1 MSVRHLAGATAVA
14 VLLFSA
20 IAHAA
25 TPGTM
30 TPASAASP
38 PVSAPPAATSL
49 DDLSNSDSGFY
60 DGAREQGEE
69 GGIRQR
75 TLAEGARGVGIRG
88 GYADEARR
96 INDALERQF
105 AGRLDRRFAFG
116 TLMLRGG
123 TVAPPVVTIMTS
135 VEETSGDTFL
145 YTSVGAYEIVKDA
158 RVAIKTPTWREYL
171 TLPVT
176 EPTPPEGLSPKTS
189 DEKDL
194 WRASVKEGWQRG
206 IQEARE
212 EFIASL
218 DRLIRDYD
226 GMVRYRDLQSQ
237 GILSAPTVTNR
248 RTGYRATA
256 DGRRAFVDETA
267 IRITVMPKFKGS
279 VPRGAGRP

>member
-1 MSVRHLAGATAVA
+1 MH
-14 VLLFSA
+14 
-20 IAHAA
+20 A
-25 TPGTM
+25 TPGTHDAGLGGEVR
-30 TPASAASP
+30 PI
-38 PVSAPPAATSL
+38 SAPPAATSL

-60 DGAREQGEE
+60 DGAREQGDE

-75 TLAEGARGVGIRG
+75 TLAEAARGVGIRG

-105 AGRLDRRFAFG
+105 AGRLGSSLRVRHVDV
-116 TLMLRGG
+116 LRGG
-123 TVAPPVVTIMTS
+123 TVRAARRYHHDVGR
-135 VEETSGDTFL
+135 GDIRRHIPL
-145 YTSVGAYEIVKDA
+145 HLRRGLRDRQGRQGRHQDADLA
-158 RVAIKTPTWREYL
+158 RVSHPARDRADAPQRS
-171 TLPVT
+171 
-176 EPTPPEGLSPKTS
+176 LSPKNQRREAICGALPS
-189 DEKDL
+189 RK
-194 WRASVKEGWQRG
+194 GGQRG

-237 GILSAPTVTNR
+237 GDPVRPHGHLNR

>member
-30 TPASAASP
+30 TPASAASS

-176 EPTPPEGLSPKTS
+176 EPTPPQ
-189 DEKDL
+189 
-194 WRASVKEGWQRG
+194 RACRRRPATRRICGALPSRRG
-206 IQEARE
+206 GSAASRKHARNSSRRSTASSATTTAWCG
-212 EFIASL
+212 IAIS
-218 DRLIRDYD
+218 
-226 GMVRYRDLQSQ
+226 
-237 GILSAPTVTNR
+237 
-248 RTGYRATA
+248 RA
-256 DGRRAFVDETA
+256 
-267 IRITVMPKFKGS
+267 KGS
-279 VPRGAGRP
+279 CPPPRSPTAEPDTAPPPMAVVPLSTKPRSASP